1 MNDRTITIFLAD
13 DHTIVRQGLASL
25 LEGEPHFKVI
35 GEAENGRQAVSM
47 VEELKPEI
55 VIMDIS
61 MPLLNGIEATRLIK
75 KSRPQT
81 KVIILSMHTHHR
93 YVDELISLGV
103 SGYLLKDS
111 TGSDIIQAISAAVKG
126 DTYLSPSISRR
137 VIEDYLYLKKSSSQ
151 EDLYG
156 QLSNR
161 EREVFQMI
169 AEGHSTKEISDILCI
184 SPSTVKTHRANIMGK
199 LQFVN
204 ISQLIQFAIHLG
216 IVDFQYSMQRP
227 DEPGTGNED

>member
-1 MNDRTITIFLAD
+1 MNDRTITVFLAD
-13 DHTIVRQGLASL
+13 DHTIVRQGLAKL
-25 LEGEPHFKVI
+25 LEVEPHFKVV

-47 VEELKPEI
+47 VEALKPEI

-75 KSRPQT
+75 KSCPQT
-81 KVIILSMHTHHR
+81 IILSMHTHDR
-93 YVDELISLGV
+93 YIDELINLGV

-111 TGSDIIQAISAAVKG
+111 TGADIIQAISAAVKG

-137 VIEDYLYLKKSSSQ
+137 VIEDYLYLKKKSPQ

-156 QLSNR
+156 KLSNR

-169 AEGHSTKEISDILCI
+169 AEGHSTKEISDILFI
-184 SPSTVKTHRANIMGK
+184 SPSTVKTHRANIMEK

-204 ISQLIQFAIHLG
+204 ISQLVQFAIHLG
-216 IVDFQYSMQRP
+216 IVDFQYSRQSR
-227 DEPGTGNED
+227 DESGE

>member
-25 LEGEPHFKVI
+25 LEGEPRFKVI
-35 GEAENGRQAVSM
+35 GQAENGRQAVSM

-81 KVIILSMHTHHR
+81 KVIILSMHTHDR
-93 YVDELISLGV
+93 YISELINLGV

-137 VIEDYLYLKKSSSQ
+137 VIEDYLYLKKSSPQ

-169 AEGHSTKEISDILCI
+169 AEGHSTKEISDILFI
-184 SPSTVKTHRANIMGK
+184 SPSTVKTHRANIMGQ

-216 IVDFQYSMQRP
+216 IVDFQYSMQRR
-227 DEPGTGNED
+227 DEPGAGIED

>member
-1 MNDRTITIFLAD
+1 MSDRTITVFLAD
-13 DHTIVRQGLASL
+13 DNTIVRQGLASL
-25 LEGEPHFKVI
+25 LEGEPRFKVI
-35 GEAENGRQAVSM
+35 GQAENGRQAVSM
-47 VEELKPEI
+47 VEDLKPEI

-75 KSRPQT
+75 KSCPQT
-81 KVIILSMHTHHR
+81 KVIILSMHTHDR
-93 YVDELISLGV
+93 YIDELIKLGV

-137 VIEDYLYLKKSSSQ
+137 VIEDYLYLKKKSPQ

-156 QLSNR
+156 KLSNR

-169 AEGHSTKEISDILCI
+169 AEGHSTKEISDILFI
-184 SPSTVKTHRANIMGK
+184 SPSTVKTHRANIMEK

-216 IVDFQYSMQRP
+216 IVDYQYSGQSQ
-227 DEPGTGNED
+227 DESGE